1 MRSDDA
7 DADTIE
13 SESESESESAIF
25 SQSKE
30 EVHCLLVGGGD
41 NCNIDNID
49 NDDNIDIEMGLSLED
64 LKKCWV
70 ELSELV
76 EDEELLP
83 EELEELFQKSL
94 KDNGNHKLDKEGF
107 YALYTSID
115 ALFYMPE
122 DDDEDDEESKPELEP
137 EPEPSIVD
145 LVQKSNDIKTKLMS
159 KLNKMT
165 MNAKNNKQ
173 LTCGFDCDDE
183 QRKEIKDLIVDLS
196 SIIPVSSSS
205 NNHDMDDIP
214 NLVTNNNNTNK
225 NNKNTNKKKKLT
237 TMQAMGEWKL
247 LYTCSHAML
256 INRSLSGLGRSTS
269 AKAQFLGLR
278 KKMAGSRFLGTVEY
292 IETFGGV
299 VSDNGGD
306 DNVSGDDD
314 NVDDV
319 NVDDDDDDDDDDVS
333 FEVVVAGEWYFQQ
346 KNNEYTNL
354 PAPCLTVELES
365 VKYGPTTNGADQ
377 WSSLGPV
384 KLTDFIYL
392 DDDLMILRG
401 NVNTNSLFVWKRI
414 E

>member
-1 MRSDDA
+1 M
-7 DADTIE
+7 
-13 SESESESESAIF
+13 
-25 SQSKE
+25 
-30 EVHCLLVGGGD
+30 
-41 NCNIDNID
+41 
-49 NDDNIDIEMGLSLED
+49 
-64 LKKCWV
+64 
-70 ELSELV
+70 
-76 EDEELLP
+76 
-83 EELEELFQKSL
+83 
-94 KDNGNHKLDKEGF
+94 
-107 YALYTSID
+107 
-115 ALFYMPE
+115 
-122 DDDEDDEESKPELEP
+122 
-137 EPEPSIVD
+137 
-145 LVQKSNDIKTKLMS
+145 
-159 KLNKMT
+159 
-165 MNAKNNKQ
+165 
-173 LTCGFDCDDE
+173 
-183 QRKEIKDLIVDLS
+183 IKDLIVDLS
-196 SIIPVSSSS
+196 SIIPVVSVSSSSTNSSS
-205 NNHDMDDIP
+205 NNHNMDDIP

-225 NNKNTNKKKKLT
+225 NNKKKKLT

-299 VSDNGGD
+299 VSDNDD
-306 DNVSGDDD
+306 DNGNVDVDDD
-314 NVDDV
+314 VNVDDV
-319 NVDDDDDDDDDDVS
+319 NVDDDDDDDVS

-414 E
+414 VV